1 MNRKVT
7 DFLMI
12 LVVMCVFATLM
23 WFVWSNP
30 NSETTTKIVEAMVLI
45 ASNIA
50 TFFFTKHQIANDR
63 D

>member
-1 MNRKVT
+1 MDKKVT

-12 LVVMCVFATLM
+12 LVVFCIFSTLM

-30 NSETTTKIVEAMVLI
+30 NSETTVKIVEAMVLI

-50 TFFFTKHQIANDR
+50 TFFFTKHQIASDN
-63 D
+63 